1 MIAKATPMISYGQ
14 RSPPVRSGTSLPAA
28 KLTARVV
35 NPVLHQA
42 RKVRSFARWVR
53 RVASRASVVIPRNF
67 AAAWATPPAGSLAAQ
82 GEPEDFGEA
91 LEVRALGQADQ
102 EIAKIIVAR
111 VLPRLGLSTSAE
123 LVHARGTAEARLP
136 LRL

>member
-1 MIAKATPMISYGQ
+1 MKVTPTIAKATPMISYGH

-67 AAAWATPPAGSLAAQ
+67 AAAWATPPEARGLLAARD
-82 GEPEDFGEA
+82 EPLD
-91 LEVRALGQADQ
+91 QADQ
-102 EIAKIIVAR
+102 KIAKIVAAR
-111 VLPRLGLSTSAE
+111 VLQRLGLSTSAE
-123 LVHARGTAEARLP
+123 LVHARGTAEAR
-136 LRL
+136 